1 MVMSWL
7 EEGRSRA
14 LGDFTHTHTHTHR
27 HAENR
32 EGREENSA
40 AFWCG
45 MKERQGSVKKQTKI
59 K

>member
-1 MVMSWL
+1 MVT
-7 EEGRSRA
+7 
-14 LGDFTHTHTHTHR
+14 THTHTHT

-32 EGREENSA
+32 EGREETSA